1 MSWLNLFGNKIR
13 AKDVCYQDG
22 KTLDD
27 NKKPIIVE
35 RVTGKTVTVD
45 TSNIRDSG
53 QGTFAFLV
61 AVRNWTA
68 NSSGSLWMV
77 HGIQKNN
84 YQSASQIMT
93 AGVSSNVSLS
103 GTDITITF
111 YDANGGGYAIIPL
124 I

>member
-27 NKKPIIVE
+27 SKKPIIVE

-45 TSNIRDSG
+45 TLNIRGNG

-68 NSSGSLWMV
+68 NASGSLWMV

>member
-27 NKKPIIVE
+27 SKKTIIVE

-45 TSNIRDSG
+45 TSNIRDDG

-77 HGIQKNN
+77 HGIQKNR

>member
-27 NKKPIIVE
+27 SKKPIIVE
-35 RVTGKTVTVD
+35 RVTGKTVIVD
-45 TSNIRDSG
+45 TSNIRDNG

-77 HGIQKNN
+77 HGIQINH

-93 AGVSSNVSLS
+93 AGVTSNVSLS
-103 GTDITITF
+103 GNDITITF

>member
-22 KTLDD
+22 RTLDD
-27 NKKPIIVE
+27 SKKTIIVE
-35 RVTGKTVTVD
+35 RVNGKTVTID
-45 TSNIRDSG
+45 TDSIRDDG

-68 NSSGSLWMV
+68 NASFSLWLV
-77 HGIQKNN
+77 HGIQKTR
-84 YQSASQIMT
+84 YQGCTCISSS
-93 AGVSSNVSLS
+93 GVSSNVSLS

-111 YDANGGGYAIIPL
+111 YDNNGGGYAIIPL

>member
-27 NKKPIIVE
+27 GKKPIIVE
-35 RVTGKTVTVD
+35 RVTGKTVTID
-45 TSNIRDSG
+45 TSNIRDGG

-68 NSSGSLWMV
+68 NNSGSLWMV
-77 HGIQKNN
+77 HGIQKNH

>member
-1 MSWLNLFGNKIR
+1 MSWINLFENKIR

-27 NKKPIIVE
+27 GKKPIIVE

-45 TSNIRDSG
+45 TSSLRDTG
-53 QGTFAFLV
+53 QQTFAFLV

-68 NSSGSLWMV
+68 NNSGSLWMV
-77 HGIQKNN
+77 HGIQKNR

-93 AGVSSNVSLS
+93 TGVSSNVSLS